1 MPANTE
7 AIRDRLTR
15 AEKKIEA
22 LQKTKTEERDC
33 ASRHERSNAVMN
45 AMRSK
50 QDVDHE
56 RMIALTGI
64 DGKNGRVAAV
74 EKKADDNA
82 EKITIGKERAW
93 KIVVVLAVLSV
104 TSGSATA
111 FVFNW
116 LRP

>member
-1 MPANTE
+1 MPNTE

-15 AEKKIEA
+15 VEKKIEA
-22 LQKTKTEERDC
+22 LFKTKAEEHDC
-33 ASRHERSNAVMN
+33 VNRHERANKVMN
-45 AMRSK
+45 AIRSK

-82 EKITIGKERAW
+82 EKHVIAKERAW

>member
-1 MPANTE
+1 MPINTE
-7 AIRDRLTR
+7 AILDRLTR

-33 ASRHERSNAVMN
+33 ASRHERSNAVTN

-50 QDVDHE
+50 QDIDHE

-82 EKITIGKERAW
+82 EKHVIAKERAW